1 MKIFKKFNVFFALA
15 MIVSLFSITGCTNDA
30 DTNNSSNTSVESAET
45 GGGGNKVGIAMPTQS
60 LQRWN
65 QDGNN
70 LKDMLEKEGFEVD
83 LQYAQN
89 EPETQVSMIENMIA
103 KGANYLIIAPIDGET
118 LSAVVNQAKQDGV
131 KTIAYDRLIMNTDGV
146 DYYSTF
152 DNTKVGEIQGQYIV
166 DSLKL
171 DESDESYNLELATG
185 PMDDNN
191 TRFYFDGAMS
201 VLQPYIDEGKL
212 VIKSGQTEMNQAA
225 TPNWDEAEAQARME
239 NILTSTYQDE
249 NVDAIL
255 CSNDSVSL
263 GVQSAL
269 KAAGYGKGD
278 KEMPITTGQ
287 DANIPNVKAIL
298 DGTQSMSVFKDTREL
313 AKKTV
318 NMILSMENGEEVEV
332 NDTETYDNGVKV
344 VPSYLIEPI
353 AVDQEN
359 IDSVLFE
366 SGYYDKEE
374 FK

>member
-1 MKIFKKFNVFFALA
+1 MRILKKFNVFLVLA
-15 MIVSLFSITGCTNDA
+15 MMFSLFSITGCTNDA
-30 DTNNSSNTSVESAET
+30 DTNDSSNDNVENTET

-70 LKDMLEKEGFEVD
+70 LKDMLEEKGFEVD

-103 KGANYLIIAPIDGET
+103 KGANHLIIAPIDGET

-131 KTIAYDRLIMNTDGV
+131 KIIAYDRLIMNTDGV

-171 DESDESYNLELATG
+171 DDSDESYNLELATG

-212 VIKSGQTEMNQAA
+212 VVKSGQTEMNQAA

-287 DANIPNVKAIL
+287 DSNIPNVKSIL

-318 NMILSMENGEEVEV
+318 NMILSMEKGEEVEV

-353 AVDQEN
+353 VVDQEN